1 MKRRWNAFLA
11 VALTGMMIS
20 GNALASERNI
30 ASAGGENEIAASD
43 PARVQGDVIA
53 LDDLGISVQLSSY
66 TAVEEKDGYVYI
78 YTGEDGSIPYVI
90 VGVYET
96 DATDFADQFTEY
108 MRGEY
113 ADLQVTEAAGEVTL
127 GERSFV
133 KTVYSYEVSGYQIQ
147 DTRLFCAGNGKTYMF
162 GAKEIPELSWYAST
176 ALAEAAGSFSY
187 LAGGDS
193 DYAKHVDT
201 ERSVEGGAAQTV
213 DGMTQAAQ
221 DMIGQNGTGAEGTVG
236 GAANAVGS
244 IAGATAPQDGAQAMN
259 GSITFDETSAP
270 YAGTWVPF
278 QDGFQLYLPSDWTVY
293 DISEEEAQQGVLY
306 LAGDASGA
314 EHAPA
319 VSVVWAYNQGTDTL
333 EELADAIRQ
342 SGYTV
347 DDLVEINGIGCITYR
362 LESEDCSAVM
372 FFHPTDPQ
380 YVFCVT
386 GAEYSENVD
395 TICAVLTSLSRYE
408 A

>member
-1 MKRRWNAFLA
+1 MRRRWNVFLA
-11 VALTGMMIS
+11 AAMAGMMIS
-20 GNALASERNI
+20 GNAVASEGSI
-30 ASAGGENEIAASD
+30 TAVGGENEIVASD
-43 PARVQGDVIA
+43 QERAQGDVIA

-66 TAVEEKDGYVYI
+66 TAVAEKDGYVYI

-90 VGVYET
+90 VGVYDT
-96 DATDFADQFTEY
+96 DATDFADQFTGY

-113 ADLQVTEAAGEVTL
+113 ADLQVTEAAGEMTL
-127 GERSFV
+127 GDRSFV

-147 DTRLFCAGNGKTYMF
+147 DTRLFCAVNGKTYMF

-176 ALAEAAGSFSY
+176 ALSEAAGSFAY
-187 LAGGDS
+187 LAGGES

-201 ERSVEGGAAQTV
+201 ERSVQGGAAQTV
-213 DGMTQAAQ
+213 DGMTQAVQ
-221 DMIGQNGTGAEGTVG
+221 DTIDQNGAGTEGTIG
-236 GAANAVGS
+236 SAAGAVGS
-244 IAGATAPQDGAQAMN
+244 IAGSAGAQDTLN
-259 GSITFDETSAP
+259 GSITFEEASAP

-278 QDGFQLYLPSDWTVY
+278 QDGFRLYLPSDWTVY

-314 EHAPA
+314 ENAPA
-319 VSVVWAYNQGTDTL
+319 ISVVWAYNQGTDTL

-386 GAEYSENVD
+386 GAAYSENVD
-395 TICAVLTSLSRYE
+395 TICAALTSLSRY
-408 A
+408 

>member
-1 MKRRWNAFLA
+1 MRRRWNVLLA
-11 VALTGMMIS
+11 AVMAGMMIS
-20 GNALASERNI
+20 SNAVASEGSI
-30 ASAGGENEIAASD
+30 KAVGGENEIVASD
-43 PARVQGDVIA
+43 QESAQEDVIA

-66 TAVEEKDGYVYI
+66 TAVAEKDGYVYI

-90 VGVYET
+90 VGVYDT

-113 ADLQVTEAAGEVTL
+113 ADLQVTEAAGEMAL
-127 GERSFV
+127 GDRSFV

-147 DTRLFCAGNGKTYMF
+147 DTRLFCAMNGKTYMF

-176 ALAEAAGSFSY
+176 ALSEAAGSFAY
-187 LAGGDS
+187 LAGGES
-193 DYAKHVDT
+193 NYVKHVDT
-201 ERSVEGGAAQTV
+201 ARSALGGAEQTV
-213 DGMTQAAQ
+213 DGMTQAVQ
-221 DMIGQNGTGAEGTVG
+221 DTIDQNGAGTEGTIG
-236 GAANAVGS
+236 SAAGAVGS
-244 IAGATAPQDGAQAMN
+244 IAGSAGAQDTLN
-259 GSITFDETSAP
+259 GSITFEEASAP

-278 QDGFQLYLPSDWTVY
+278 QDGFRLYLPSDWTVY

-314 EHAPA
+314 ENAPA
-319 VSVVWAYNQGTDTL
+319 ISVVWAYNQGTDTL

-386 GAEYSENVD
+386 GAAYSENVD
-395 TICAVLTSLSRYE
+395 TICAALTSLSRY
-408 A
+408 

>member
-1 MKRRWNAFLA
+1 MRRKWNAFFA
-11 VALTGMMIS
+11 VVMAGMMIS
-20 GNALASERNI
+20 GNAVASEGLI
-30 ASAGGENEIAASD
+30 ASAGGENEIAISEQEHA
-43 PARVQGDVIA
+43 QGDVIA

-66 TAVEEKDGYVYI
+66 TAVAEKDGYVYI
-78 YTGEDGSIPYVI
+78 YTGADGSIPYVI
-90 VGVYET
+90 IGVYDT
-96 DATDFADQFTEY
+96 DAADFADQFTEY

-113 ADLQVTEAAGEVTL
+113 PDLQVTEAAGAMTIKD
-127 GERSFV
+127 RSFV
-133 KTVYSYEVSGYQIQ
+133 KTIYSYEVSGYQVQ
-147 DTRLFCAGNGKTYMF
+147 DTRLFCAMNGKTYMF
-162 GAKEIPELSWYAST
+162 GAKEIPELSWYASE
-176 ALAEAAGSFSY
+176 ALAEAAESFWY

-193 DYAKHVDT
+193 DYAQHVDAN
-201 ERSVEGGAAQTV
+201 RSAGKGASQTV

-221 DMIGQNGTGAEGTVG
+221 DTIDQNGAGTEGTIG
-236 GAANAVGS
+236 SADGTVGS
-244 IAGATAPQDGAQAMN
+244 IAGSAGVQDALN
-259 GSITFDETSAP
+259 GSITFDEASAP

-278 QDGFQLYLPSDWTVY
+278 QDGFRLYLPSDWTVY
-293 DISEEEAQQGVLY
+293 ELSDEETQQGVLY

-314 EHAPA
+314 KNAPA
-319 VSVVWAYNQGTDTL
+319 ISVVWAYSQGTDTL

-386 GAEYSENVD
+386 GAAYSENVD
-395 TICAVLTSLSRYE
+395 TICAALTSLSRCE